1 MVTEGMDM
9 NLMTIFQRYPDQEA
23 CIEHMERVRWGDVPH
38 CPKCGSNH
46 VARKS
51 ENYRIGRWNC
61 HDCHAS
67 FNVLSGTIF
76 EKTKVPLQKWFLA
89 VGIMVN
95 AKKSVS
101 SPQLA
106 RDLEMNQKSAWYMQQ
121 RIRAAM
127 ADNRAP
133 LFQGIVE
140 ANETYVG
147 GKPRKGKRRDD
158 DDPTS
163 SPLGRCTKKVPVV
176 GAVERGG
183 KVAARVSHSVS
194 GKALVRFLTDT
205 VDSQGTLLI
214 TDEWKGYNAAWGDY
228 QHAVVNHARACVEGM
243 VHSNTFEGFWSLLK
257 RAWHGTHHHYTRHWM
272 PLFVAEAVWKYNH
285 RETDNAFGAFMQEAL
300 A

>member
-1 MVTEGMDM
+1 M
-9 NLMTIFQRYPDQEA
+9 NLMTIFQRFPDQEA
-23 CIEHMERVRWGDVPH
+23 CIEHMERVRWNDDPH
-38 CPKCGSNH
+38 CPKCGSAH
-46 VARKS
+46 VARKA
-51 ENYRIGRWNC
+51 EAHRVGRWNC

-76 EKTKVPLQKWFLA
+76 EKTKVPLQKWFMA

-106 RDLEMNQKSAWYMQQ
+106 RDLDMNQKSAWYMQQ

-127 ADNRAP
+127 ADDRAP
-133 LFQGIVE
+133 MLQGIVE
-140 ANETYVG
+140 ADETYVG
-147 GKPRKGKRRDD
+147 GKPRKGNKRDD
-158 DDPTS
+158 DGPGA
-163 SPLGRCTKKVPVV
+163 PRGRGTKKVPVV

-183 KVAARVSHSVS
+183 NVAARVTGSVS
-194 GKALVRFLTDT
+194 GKALVRFLQDT
-205 VDSQGTLLI
+205 VDPLGTLLI
-214 TDEWKGYNAAWGDY
+214 TDEWKGYNAAKADY
-228 QHAVVNHARACVEGM
+228 QHTVINHSRAYVEGM
-243 VHSNTFEGFWSLLK
+243 VHSNTIEGFWSLLK

-285 RETDNAFGAFMQEAL
+285 RQTDNAFGVFMRGAL